1 MKIAIIGGT
10 GTLGRAVAAELDS
23 RGHEARVLSRSAP
36 RYRVDLATGE
46 GLTAALAGCNVVID
60 AANSSSARSATRV
73 LVEGSRRVLA
83 AGQAAGVGH
92 HVCVS
97 IVGCEHVPMG
107 YFQAKAQQEH
117 VVEAGPVPWT
127 IVRATQ
133 FHELVASTLASA
145 GRWHVLPVPRA
156 MLQTVAS
163 ADVAR
168 AVADAAEA
176 GPARRRISVAGPQ
189 VTDAREQARTWRE
202 ATGTRAAQ
210 LPLPL
215 PGRLGRVLRAG
226 VLTDP
231 DPDVRGELTF
241 AAWLAAPDARL
252 AARRP
257 G

>member
-23 RGHEARVLSRSAP
+23 RGHEVRVLSRHAP
-36 RYRVDLATGE
+36 RYRVDLTTGE
-46 GLTAALAGCNVVID
+46 GLAAALAGCDTVID
-60 AANSSSARSATRV
+60 AANSPSANGAARV
-73 LVEGSRRVLA
+73 LVDGSRRVLE

-97 IVGCEHVPMG
+97 IIGCDQVPLG
-107 YFQAKAQQEH
+107 YFQAKAEQER

-133 FHELVASTLASA
+133 FHELAASVLAAA

-156 MLQTVAS
+156 VLQTVAS
-163 ADVAR
+163 TDVAR
-168 AVADAAEA
+168 AVADAAVA
-176 GPARRRISVAGPQ
+176 GPAGRRISVAGPQ
-189 VTDAREQARTWRE
+189 VTQARELARTWQ
-202 ATGTRAAQ
+202 AVTGTRAAQ
-210 LPLPL
+210 LPVPL

-231 DPDVRGELTF
+231 GPDVRGELTF